1 MKRSAFILIAFIF
14 IYATG
19 ITQGKFYTKTGR
31 ILFFSTTTLENIEA
45 VNKSVVALLDSKTGD
60 IQFSVLM
67 KGFEFKK
74 ALMQEHFNKN
84 YVESHKYPKAE
95 FKGQVINNAE
105 INYGSDGNYP
115 TTVKGRLSIHGQ
127 SRDIE
132 TPGTIIIKDG
142 KLSMKSIFN
151 VTVAD
156 YNISIPKIYRDNI
169 AKTIQVTVNCNLNP
183 L

>member
-1 MKRSAFILIAFIF
+1 MKRSVLLVIAFLLSVAGF
-14 IYATG
+14 S
-19 ITQGKFYTKTGR
+19 QGKFYTKTGR
-31 ILFFSTTTLENIEA
+31 IVFFSTTTMENIEA
-45 VNKSVVALLDSKTGD
+45 VNKSVVVLLDTKSGD
-60 IQFSVLM
+60 LQFSVLM

-95 FKGQVINNAE
+95 FKGQVMNNAE
-105 INYGSDGNYP
+105 IKYGTDGNYP
-115 TTVKGRLSIHGQ
+115 VKVKGKLSIHGQ
-127 SRDIE
+127 SRDVE

-142 KLSMKSIFN
+142 KLSMNSIFN
-151 VTVAD
+151 ITVAD
-156 YNISIPKIYRDNI
+156 YNISISKIHRDNI